1 MFLADILRISVL
13 KVLLMFLNII
23 VSIGFTCDSQ
33 QTNRKNKN
41 TLLTGLL
48 TLHQPA
54 TLPKRKAGG
63 P

>member
-1 MFLADILRISVL
+1 MFLTDILRISFL

-33 QTNRKNKN
+33 QTNRKHKN
-41 TLLTGLL
+41 TLLTDLL
-48 TLHQPA
+48 TLDQPV
-54 TLPKRKAGG
+54 TLPKRKARG

>member
-23 VSIGFTCDSQ
+23 ASIGFTCDSQ

-48 TLHQPA
+48 TLEQPA
-54 TLPKRKAGG
+54 TLPKRKARG